1 VAADLC
7 NLAVELFYQKKYDD
21 ALPLLQ
27 RAELIQE
34 KSLGP
39 DHVQVAQTWRNIA
52 VIYRTSRQFEE
63 ASIAYGKAIR
73 LFEASSG
80 TDNPTLSTWLQ
91 EYAEVLKKQ
100 QRFAEAEQ
108 AVTQALGI
116 QVRNTVKAASLE
128 KKDQVR
134 PGKKLDD
141 KS

>member
-1 VAADLC
+1 LIC
-7 NLAVELFYQKKYDD
+7 LNLAVELFYQKKIDD
-21 ALPLLQ
+21 ALVLFK

-34 KSLGP
+34 KSFGSDNVRL
-39 DHVQVAQTWRNIA
+39 AQTWRNIG
-52 VIYRTSRQFEE
+52 VIHRTSKQFEA
-63 ASIAYGKAIR
+63 ASTAYSKAIR

-80 TDNPTLSTWLQ
+80 ADNPILSTWLQ

-116 QVRNTVKAASLE
+116 QVRNTLKAASLE

-134 PGKKLDD
+134 MGKKPDN